1 MPGTS
6 PGMTETCCAGNVW
19 LVTRPLRIVEHLEG
33 LFELRRDRDVEPFP
47 GRQARDEPFVVERD
61 QIAVRAELAEGAL
74 DHRGQLRLA
83 LAEHDAGGIEI
94 GRASCRER
102 G

>member
-19 LVTRPLRIVEHLEG
+19 LVARSLRIVEHLES

-47 GRQARDEPFVVERD
+47 GRKARDEPFVVERD
-61 QIAVRAELAEGAL
+61 QVAVRAELAEGTF

-83 LAEHDAGGIEI
+83 RAERKANGIVGQI
-94 GRASCRER
+94 FTRNLD
-102 G
+102 